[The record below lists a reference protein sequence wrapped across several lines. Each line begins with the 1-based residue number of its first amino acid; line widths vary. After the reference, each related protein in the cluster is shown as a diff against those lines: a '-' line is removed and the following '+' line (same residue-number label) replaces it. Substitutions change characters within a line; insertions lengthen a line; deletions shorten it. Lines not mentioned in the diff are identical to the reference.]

1 MSANDEHDETGSTKL
16 YPTST
21 TPTEVGATEAASPAA
36 ADTRSEETGAAAPPT
51 EAAAPQPPEQ
61 PAPPAPPAEPA
72 PPPPPAPP
80 SPPAV
85 PPPPKYPRSPRP
97 PPAGDVHVGMGQ
109 RPTALFLLMLAI
121 AIGGGVGVWL
131 MPKPPVPLD
140 HALTT
145 TVADLSPVHAGVRVG
160 ADEAR
165 ELRRLAIGDVVVTD
179 AGGRARVRLD
189 SGTSFVVDSG
199 TKLTITERGVRLES
213 GRAFLLPGSA
223 AAVEIDLGKGS
234 LRALDAA
241 VGIDLR
247 KDVKAY
253 VASGEI
259 SATVAGKTVPVKT
272 GETVTLGEGATV
284 APERGFD
291 DWTGG
296 LAAPWAAEG
305 PPRRA
310 VGEIWGRAQPGDSGS
325 PLTIR
330 THEVRAT
337 VHGEV
342 AETRIKTTFFNAG
355 EGVVMG
361 DYRMGLPPRALVSG
375 FAVQRGD
382 RRSVGHVML
391 ADRKTFAI
399 FESASA
405 SGNDAWL
412 EWAGEGWLRGTVP
425 QILPGQAVT
434 IEVAYVEW
442 LPVRTKGAGY
452 VAQYR
457 YPLVGDGAPPLI
469 GEFFASVDAGP
480 AKAVAVAAGMGARAS
495 GTTVEL
501 RKADFRPTADFVVDV
516 EIAAPLAPARAFVAE
531 PLVAGEES
539 TLVVRTEVPRLAGTP
554 EEGVTLAVVID
565 ASASVDPAL
574 LDAARS
580 FVEALVGALG
590 PKDRVVVLSADSDVH
605 GVGPDAVG
613 AADDDRKRAILEG
626 LATLSPGGATDLG
639 RALEAAAD
647 RLPADAPS
655 AMVVY
660 VGDGWPT
667 VGDRSAEAMKARLAR
682 RERGV
687 PRLGA
692 VLLGPSANKRAFA
705 ALTHGTGPLVEVG
718 DSEDAARAS
727 VDLLE
732 HALVPTVTGVTLDL
746 GPDVARAYPREEI
759 AVAQGSTIMAV
770 GKLAGPPPST
780 ITLRYRQG
788 KDAKS
793 EKREVVVGVTSHVED
808 LRRRWAEARVLSLAL
823 AGRGREAITDAALGA
838 GLLTPWT
845 AWGTSTAA
853 VYLPWPLE
861 SRVLD
866 LAAQGDAGMA
876 SALAGEARIAVLPS
890 DTDVDFSDVQ
900 VDVETALMYAARRTV
915 FEAKGQLRAC
925 RDSRAALRPDLPGSI
940 QIRFTVDGEAKVT
953 DAVVSGAGDDAL
965 ARCVSTV
972 IASLSYPRL
981 AIDKKVEVTVDLV
994 WPPIETL
1001 RGKKCSPTS
1010 TLAVPL
1016 RRGVWKERMDRMG
1029 PVPAFLDARR
1039 GCELASWTAKRAMLE
1054 LLLGATPEAFGVL
1067 TAAAQLEDSGD
1078 LESAAFLRKEALRRA
1093 TPDQLRAI
1101 RRALLSTEHMP
1112 LAAFTDKYQKAADDA
1127 ARLAV
1132 VRTFLQIAPHDPRLR
1147 TLLVQLLAS
1156 LGEKDVLQDEVKRLR
1171 VDPFADA
1178 VLLADAAH
1186 ALRVAGLDDD
1196 AKRTYGEIA
1205 ERASGDPWAQ
1215 ALLGDRL
1222 RGEEWFD
1229 AATAAYEALLELVPQ
1244 DGVAGIRLALAH
1256 AGAGRLDVAMRTLAR
1271 VARTGGRLGR
1281 SDVALLAE
1289 RIAAVLVRRALG
1301 SSDVGEADRRLLVG
1315 ARAELGAPPPGR
1327 TFVVFTPPG
1336 RTAVSAWIERGPDK
1350 AREIVPPE
1358 ATAGRMGV
1366 LTVRAEPGPEGAVLL
1381 SLGRD
1386 KSVGPGEPF
1395 KVHVDTF
1402 EGDGVV
1408 GTDVELPANG
1418 DRLEVTFTGGAF
1430 EVKAKKPAVARP

>member
-1 MSANDEHDETGSTKL
+1 MNDAGDAPVDPEL
-16 YPTST
+16 T
-21 TPTEVGATEAASPAA
+21 TPAA
-36 ADTRSEETGAAAPPT
+36 ADDAAVDDAAAENAAAGPVAAPPT
-51 EAAAPQPPEQ
+51 ETAPVAAPTVAPVAPEAPPMAAAPPPK
-61 PAPPAPPAEPA
+61 PPSA
-72 PPPPPAPP
+72 PPPPQ
-80 SPPAV
+80 
-85 PPPPKYPRSPRP
+85 YPTTPQL
-97 PPAGDVHVGMGQ
+97 PPAGPVHVGTGQ
-109 RPTALFLLMLAI
+109 FPVALWLFVIALVVGGGLAI
-121 AIGGGVGVWL
+121 WQ
-131 MPKPPVPLD
+131 MPKPLPPLD
-140 HALTT
+140 HALSA
-145 TVADLSPVHAGVRVG
+145 TVADLSPVHAGVHVG
-160 ADEAR
+160 GEEVR
-165 ELRRLAIGDVVVTD
+165 ELRRLGIGDVVETD

-189 SGTSFVVDSG
+189 AGPSLVLDGG
-199 TKLTITERGVRLES
+199 TKLTLTEKGLRLDS
-213 GRAFLLPGSA
+213 GRAFLLPGSSA
-223 AAVEIDLGKGS
+223 PIEVDLGKGT
-234 LRALDAA
+234 LRAVGAA

-247 KDVKAY
+247 KGVKAY

-259 SATVAGKTVPVKT
+259 TATAGAKSVPVRT
-272 GETVTLGEGATV
+272 GETVTLDDGAVV
-284 APERGFD
+284 APERGYD

-310 VGEIWGRAQPGDSGS
+310 VGEIWGRAQPGDAGS

-337 VHGEV
+337 VYGEV
-342 AETRIKTTFFNAG
+342 AETRIRTTFFNAG
-355 EGVVMG
+355 EGAVMG
-361 DYRMGLPPRALVSG
+361 DYRVGLPPRALVSG

-382 RRSVGHVML
+382 RRTSGHVML
-391 ADRKTFAI
+391 ADRKTFAA

-434 IEVAYVEW
+434 VELAYVEW

-452 VAQYR
+452 VAEYR
-457 YPLVGDGAPPLI
+457 YPLVGDGDPPLI
-469 GEFFASVDAGP
+469 GEFFASIDAGP
-480 AKAVAVAAGMGARAS
+480 AKAVAVAAGMGAKAS
-495 GTTVEL
+495 GTVVEL
-501 RKADFRPTADFVVDV
+501 RKADFKPTADFVVDV
-516 EIAAPLAPARAFVAE
+516 EVASPLAPARAFVAE

-539 TLVVRTEVPRLAGTP
+539 TIVVRTEVPRLSGTP
-554 EEGVTLAVVID
+554 EEGVTLAIVVD

-574 LDAARS
+574 LDASRA

-590 PKDRVVVLSADSDVH
+590 PKDRVVVLSADSDVR

-613 AADDDRKRAILEG
+613 PADDARKKAILDG
-626 LATLSPGGATDLG
+626 LASLSPGGATDLG

-655 AMVVY
+655 GMVVY

-667 VGDRSAEAMKARLAR
+667 IGDRTAEAMKARLAR
-682 RERGV
+682 RDRGV

-692 VLLGPSANKRAFA
+692 VLVGPSANERAFA

-718 DSEDAARAS
+718 DTEDAARAS

-732 HALVPTVTGVTLDL
+732 HALVPTVTGVTIDL
-746 GPDVARAYPREEI
+746 GPDVARVYPREEI
-759 AVAQGSTIMAV
+759 AVPQGGTVMAV
-770 GKLAGPPPST
+770 GKLAGPAPKT
-780 ITLRYRQG
+780 ISLHYRQG
-788 KDAKS
+788 KEAKVDR
-793 EKREVVVGVTSHVED
+793 REVAVGVTNHVED
-808 LRRRWAEARVLSLAL
+808 LRRRWAEARVISLAL

-845 AWGTSTAA
+845 AWGTSNAA
-853 VYLPWPLE
+853 VYQPWPLE

-876 SALAGEARIAVLPS
+876 SALAGEARIAVLAS
-890 DTDVDFSDVQ
+890 DDDVVLPDSGVDVDV
-900 VDVETALMYAARRTV
+900 ALVFAARRTV
-915 FEAKGQLRAC
+915 EEARGQLRAC
-925 RDSRAALRPDLPGSI
+925 RDSRAALRPDLPGAI
-940 QIRFTVDGEAKVT
+940 QIRFSLDGEAKVT
-953 DAVVSGAGDDAL
+953 DALVTGAGDDAL
-965 ARCVSTV
+965 ARCVATV
-972 IASLSYPRL
+972 VSSLSYPRL
-981 AIDKKVEVTVDLV
+981 GIDKKVEVTVNLV

-1016 RRGVWKERMDRMG
+1016 RRGVWKERIDRTG
-1029 PVPAFLDARR
+1029 PVPAFLEARR

-1054 LLLGATPEAFGVL
+1054 LVIGANPNAFSVLEAAL
-1067 TAAAQLEDSGD
+1067 QLESSGD

-1093 TPDQLRAI
+1093 TPDQLRSV
-1101 RRALLSTEHMP
+1101 RRQLLSTERMP
-1112 LAAFTDKYQKAADDA
+1112 LAAFTDKYQKATDDK

-1132 VRTFLQIAPHDPRLR
+1132 VRTYLTVAPHDPRLR

-1156 LGEKDVLQDEVKRLR
+1156 LGEKDALSDEVRRLR

-1186 ALRVAGLDDD
+1186 ALHVAGLDDE

-1222 RGEEWFD
+1222 RGEGWYD

-1244 DGVAGIRLALAH
+1244 DGIGGIRLALAH

-1281 SDVALLAE
+1281 GDVALLAE
-1289 RIAAVLVRRALG
+1289 RVAAVLVRRALG

-1315 ARAELGAPPPGR
+1315 ERAELGAPPAGR

-1336 RTAVSAWIERGPDK
+1336 HTAISAWLERGPDK

-1366 LTVRAEPGPEGAVLL
+1366 LTLHAEPGPEGAVLL

-1386 KSVGPGEPF
+1386 KALGSGEPF

-1402 EGDGVV
+1402 EGDVVV
-1408 GTDVELPANG
+1408 GTDVELPASG
-1418 DRLEVTFTGGAF
+1418 DRLEVTFSNGAF
-1430 EVKAKKPAVARP
+1430 EVKAKKPAAPKP